1 MVKMLSDL
9 TPQRKYEQLLFALTL
24 KYRYGSYSSFQIV
37 KNTMFV
43 CVCNAVSDHQII
55 DAIDEGVCSFEDL
68 QDNLGVAK
76 TCGTCSCE
84 VKKLLSEKVEKSLAL
99 NSFQTASVSQTA
111 AI

>member
-1 MVKMLSDL
+1 
-9 TPQRKYEQLLFALTL
+9 
-24 KYRYGSYSSFQIV
+24 
-37 KNTMFV
+37 MFV

-55 DAIDEGVCSFEDL
+55 DAIDEGACSFEDL

-84 VKKLLSEKVEKSLAL
+84 VKKLLSEKVEKSLA
-99 NSFQTASVSQTA
+99 SQCFQTVSVSQAA